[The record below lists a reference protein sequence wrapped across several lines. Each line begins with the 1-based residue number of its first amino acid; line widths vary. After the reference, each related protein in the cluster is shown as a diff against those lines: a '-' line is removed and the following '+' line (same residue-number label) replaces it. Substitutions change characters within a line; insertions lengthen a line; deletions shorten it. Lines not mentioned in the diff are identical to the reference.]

1 MNVAIAGYGNLG
13 KALERQ
19 ISKRT
24 DMRLVHVFSRRNIG
38 LNTSAPFEYA
48 PLATDVDVCFLAL
61 GSYND
66 IADNVEY
73 FKRFH
78 TVDCFDNHD
87 KIDEYKRLIAD
98 IKPDTVSIVGAGWD
112 PGILSVARG
121 LFFPLGEVATV
132 WGRGQSMGHGNAI
145 RSVDGVIDGVQFTCP
160 VSNAAELF
168 DKGETRANKLV
179 KRLCYVACRQDR
191 QAEIARQIKQMPDY
205 FSDYQT
211 DVEFVSEEEV
221 RRLKQDNRHCG
232 TVYAKGTF
240 HHAELRLDV
249 TSNADFT
256 AAIMINCAL
265 AMPKLAQDGYKGAY
279 DPLDI
284 PLRYFC
290 PKSVI

>member
-24 DMRLVHVFSRRNIG
+24 DMRLTHVFSRRDIG
-38 LNTSAPFEYA
+38 LPTRTTFDEA
-48 PLATDVDVCFLAL
+48 PLVSDVDVCFLAL

-66 IADNVEY
+66 LSQNIEY
-73 FKRFH
+73 FRHFNI
-78 TVDCFDNHD
+78 VDCFDNHD
-87 KIDEYKRLIAD
+87 KFVEYKRTLESV
-98 IKPDTVSIVGAGWD
+98 KPDTISLVGVGWD
-112 PGILSVARG
+112 PGILSACRA
-121 LFFPLGEVATV
+121 LFFPLGDVATV
-132 WGRGQSMGHGNAI
+132 WGRGQSMGHGNAL

-191 QAEIARQIKQMPDY
+191 QAEIARRIKQMPDY
-205 FSDYQT
+205 FADYET

-221 RRLKQDNRHCG
+221 ARLRQDNSHCG
-232 TVYAKGTF
+232 AVYAKGTF
-240 HHAELRLDV
+240 HHAELRLEV

-265 AMPKLAQDGYKGAY
+265 AIPKLAQDGYKGAY

-290 PKSVI
+290 PKTVI